1 MVRCERMERCVP
13 QQGLSAGSNLTA
25 GLKQQHGLKPWCMVQ
40 VLVPGKQN
48 YSLAITWSLD
58 YDPVK
63 TVRETLNGGQD
74 EEPEEASGAE
84 SGSHGGEALPA
95 ELGAALL
102 ARRSLRMR
110 KSQSLQDAVRLIN
123 SFSGQAWPPL
133 R

>member
-1 MVRCERMERCVP
+1 
-13 QQGLSAGSNLTA
+13 
-25 GLKQQHGLKPWCMVQ
+25 MVQ

-63 TVRETLNGGQD
+63 TVHDTLNGGQD
-74 EEPEEASGAE
+74 EEPEEASGVE
-84 SGSHGGEALPA
+84 SGSHCGEALPA

-110 KSQSLQDAVRLIN
+110 KSQSLQDAVRLIY
-123 SFSGQAWPPL
+123 SFLGQAWPPL